1 MMDPEIWKTILSAGL
16 IGTVAAIGWLIK
28 TVIGNA
34 SRVDG
39 LATRED
45 VAAHQEKVDG
55 LASKVDGFA
64 TKEDLNAHRE
74 KVAENYVRRDDYVP
88 QVTQMNVKLDAIG
101 GMVARLDERSRE
113 GSP

>member
-1 MMDPEIWKTILSAGL
+1 MDVAVWSTILSAGL
-16 IGTVAAIGWLIK
+16 LGTIGAIGWLIK

-34 SRVDG
+34 S
-39 LATRED
+39 
-45 VAAHQEKVDG
+45 KVDG
-55 LASKVDGFA
+55 MA

-113 GSP
+113 DG

>member
-1 MMDPEIWKTILSAGL
+1 MDAAVWSTILSAGL
-16 IGTVAAIGWLIK
+16 LGTVGAIGWLIK

-34 SRVDG
+34 SKADG
-39 LATRED
+39 M
-45 VAAHQEKVDG
+45 
-55 LASKVDGFA
+55 A

-113 GSP
+113 DP